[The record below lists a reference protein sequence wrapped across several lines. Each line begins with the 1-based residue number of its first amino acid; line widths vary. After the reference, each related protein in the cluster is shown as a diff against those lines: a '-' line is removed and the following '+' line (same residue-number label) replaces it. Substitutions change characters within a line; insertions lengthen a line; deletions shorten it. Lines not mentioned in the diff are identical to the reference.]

1 LFLCNPLNSILNMII
16 LSYFLKERLF
26 QNFIDILYY
35 LSLLMNLYMVHYDM
49 VYFIV
54 YESGERYLWVI
65 FG

>member
-1 LFLCNPLNSILNMII
+1 MII